1 LHFGLGREQSIR
13 EIQIKWPSGAEQII
27 AGPKADQTFKI
38 VETAQAA
45 APAPVQV
52 SAKAAAQQKF
62 DSGFALARQGKI
74 AEATA
79 AFRDAVKLNP
89 DLTEA
94 HFSLRVL
101 LARQGKPGYAEAMQQ
116 FMGRALPIH
125 MDTVIAGAILADVG
139 KLLEYELG
147 ADGKSRQSERGE
159 ALRHP
164 FTGVALALECGVP
177 DAVCHIIA
185 AHAAEGDLV
194 KRTTEAYIV
203 HHADFMAFLP
213 FKNPKNIKVK

>member
-1 LHFGLGREQSIR
+1 MRETIKRLWPEIDWIQDLQLREQV
-13 EIQIKWPSGAEQII
+13 
-27 AGPKADQTFKI
+27 T
-38 VETAQAA
+38 ETWMR
-45 APAPVQV
+45 
-52 SAKAAAQQKF
+52 
-62 DSGFALARQGKI
+62 ALARSPLKAEDLNRIPFTLLVANCPITFLEHKRCVVHI
-74 AEATA
+74 ARE
-79 AFRDAVKLNP
+79 
-89 DLTEA
+89 
-94 HFSLRVL
+94 S
-101 LARQGKPGYAEAMQQ
+101 ARAMQE
-116 FMGRALPIH
+116 FMGRALPVD

-147 ADGKSRQSERGE
+147 PDGQSRQSERGE

-194 KRTTEAYIV
+194 KRTTEAFIV

-213 FKNPKNIKVK
+213 FKNPKNIKVKP